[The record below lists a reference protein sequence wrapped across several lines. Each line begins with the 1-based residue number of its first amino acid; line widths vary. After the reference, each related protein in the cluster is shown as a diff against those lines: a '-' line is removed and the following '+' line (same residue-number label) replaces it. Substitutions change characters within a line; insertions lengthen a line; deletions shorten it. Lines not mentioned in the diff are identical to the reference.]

1 MVQIKRIPVT
11 VTLYEFKV
19 VFAYETRKGY
29 YREQERTVKGFSKA
43 YAKDSFN
50 SWAKKQR
57 TMVNAKILAIEE
69 IEENRQII
77 EL

>member
-1 MVQIKRIPVT
+1 MVQIKKIPVT
-11 VTLYEFKV
+11 VTLYDFKV

-29 YREQERTVKGFSKA
+29 YREQARSLKGFSKA

-50 SWAKKQR
+50 NWVKKQR
-57 TMVNAKILAIEE
+57 TMVNAKILAIDE
-69 IEENRQII
+69 IVENRQII